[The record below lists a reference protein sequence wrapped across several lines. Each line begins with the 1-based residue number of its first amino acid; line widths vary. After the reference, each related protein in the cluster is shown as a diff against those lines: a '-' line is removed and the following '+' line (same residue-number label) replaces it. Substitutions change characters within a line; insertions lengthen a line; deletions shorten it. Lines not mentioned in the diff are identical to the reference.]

1 MARRRSKKYIIP
13 QLSTGE
19 YEKQLAA
26 QGGGCWI
33 CGRKPKNIRLAGD
46 HSHLQQKLTG
56 KIVRRG
62 LLCYPC
68 NRYVVKT
75 IERWKI
81 DADRLAEY
89 FRTFGY

>member
-13 QLSTGE
+13 QLSTEE
-19 YEKQLAA
+19 YEKQLAE

-33 CGRKPKNIRLAGD
+33 CGRKPKTIRLSGD

-81 DADRLAEY
+81 NAKRLALY
-89 FRTFGY
+89 FETFGY